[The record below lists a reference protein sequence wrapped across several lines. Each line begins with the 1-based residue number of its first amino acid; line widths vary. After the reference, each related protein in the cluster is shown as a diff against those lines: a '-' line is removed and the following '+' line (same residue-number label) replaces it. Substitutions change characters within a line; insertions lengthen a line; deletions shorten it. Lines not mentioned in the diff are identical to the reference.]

1 MPGAV
6 KFLVK
11 ANKFRLESPQRIGAT
26 MHCKFNKSLALLA
39 LAFSGISQSPVF
51 AQIAPLPYTPVP
63 APPLDS
69 SSAGPGAPSK
79 NEPRALIQGWS
90 FGNELEPTFKGI
102 PNQIQLDP
110 GARDI
115 VLFFDAAS
123 ASSAPVEFRYAL
135 SDYDSDWSVTR
146 NHIAHFHHLL
156 PGEYHFTVQAHTPGQ
171 PWSTPISAV
180 SIVQRHFFYQTW
192 YFYVLLIMG
201 LVALSIELL
210 RQRDQLLKGQIGI
223 VLDERNRIA
232 SDCHDTLMVGLAAI
246 SWQLE
251 ATAKLLTG
259 SDDKSI
265 RISQSCDLARKMV
278 AHCQAEAR
286 RIIWDLR
293 DSDEITNT
301 LSHALSRAL
310 TENCLRENIDINFEV
325 EGAEI
330 PLSPAAV
337 HHLVCIGQEAVSN
350 SIRHSGAAQIQVRLL
365 YENNSLS
372 LTIRDNG
379 CGFHL
384 ADSGMRT
391 VHFGILV
398 MQERTRKLGGT
409 FRINTAPGMGTEIL
423 LKVDFHAIH
432 SLLDMNEHV
441 VHWIGV

>member
-1 MPGAV
+1 
-6 KFLVK
+6 
-11 ANKFRLESPQRIGAT
+11 

-39 LAFSGISQSPVF
+39 LALSGISYPPVF

-69 SSAGPGAPSK
+69 SSAGSAAPSK
-79 NEPRALIQGWS
+79 NKPRALIQGWS

-102 PNQIQLDP
+102 PRQIQLDP
-110 GARDI
+110 GAQDI
-115 VLFFDAAS
+115 VIFFDAAF
-123 ASSAPVEFRYAL
+123 APTAPIEFRYAL

-146 NHIAHFHHLL
+146 SRVAHYHHLP
-156 PGEYHFTVQAHTPGQ
+156 PGEYRFTVQAHTPGQ
-171 PWSTPISAV
+171 PWSSPNSAV

-192 YFYVLLIMG
+192 YFYVLLLMG

-232 SDCHDTLMVGLAAI
+232 SDCHDTLMVGLSAI

-251 ATAKLLTG
+251 ATSKLLVD
-259 SDDKSI
+259 SDA
-265 RISQSCDLARKMV
+265 RNHRVSQSCELARKMV

-301 LSHALSRAL
+301 LSHALSRVL
-310 TENCLRENIDINFEV
+310 TANGLRKNIDITFEV

-330 PLSPAAV
+330 PIAPAAV
-337 HHLVCIGQEAVSN
+337 HHLVCVGQEAVSN
-350 SIRHSGAAQIQVRLL
+350 SIRHSGATQIQVRLL
-365 YENNSLS
+365 YESDSLN

-384 ADSGMRT
+384 ADSGTRT

-398 MQERTRKLGGT
+398 MQERARKLGGK
-409 FRINTAPGMGTEIL
+409 FHINTAPGMGTEVFL
-423 LKVDFHAIH
+423 NVDFHAIH
-432 SLLDMNEHV
+432 SLSDMNKQV
-441 VHWIGV
+441 VPWIGV